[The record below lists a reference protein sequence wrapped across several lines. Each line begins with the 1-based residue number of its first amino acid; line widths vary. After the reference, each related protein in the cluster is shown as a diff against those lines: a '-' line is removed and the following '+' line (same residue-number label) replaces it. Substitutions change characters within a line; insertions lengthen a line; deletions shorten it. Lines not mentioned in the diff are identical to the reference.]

1 MHLFASY
8 RGLER
13 SSWQEFCGW
22 NCDNGLSDLIWFDT
36 TNLLLSKLSAHGI
49 SNHSLNFKKTYLTN
63 RRQRVRVKEV
73 SSDTPYVN
81 SSVPQGSLLGRLL
94 FNIFI
99 NDLFY
104 FIKKAKWSN
113 YADDIQHVFCWY
125 WSSCCRTCSQKDR
138 KLWWYVSG
146 FVIAELSRAW
156 STMGKNILSY
166 NWIHPRNF
174 GSDKIA
180 RTYVPNIKK
189 KCKKGV
195 LHVQS

>member
-1 MHLFASY
+1 MHVFACY

-22 NCDNGLSDLIWFDT
+22 NCDNGLSDLILFDT

-49 SNHSLNFKKTYLTN
+49 SNHSLNLKKTYLTN
-63 RRQRVRVKEV
+63 RRQRVRVKDV

-104 FIKKAKWSN
+104 FIKEAKWSN

-166 NWIHPRNF
+166 ENT
-174 GSDKIA
+174 S
-180 RTYVPNIKK
+180 KK
-189 KCKKGV
+189 FWFWQNRPYLRPKYKKEM
-195 LHVQS
+195 